1 MSTSQAF
8 RQNWVDMV
16 RNSGVTDLSV
26 ALLEAVS
33 PITLLG
39 AQIVMISQPVLST
52 IFPEAHWKELISL
65 LEDRQEYNAFI
76 QAIREDPAG

>member
-8 RQNWVDMV
+8 RQNWVDTV

-39 AQIVMISQPVLST
+39 AQIVMIGQPVLST
-52 IFPEAHWKELISL
+52 LFPAARWDELIKL
-65 LEDRQEYNAFI
+65 LEDRQEYQAFI